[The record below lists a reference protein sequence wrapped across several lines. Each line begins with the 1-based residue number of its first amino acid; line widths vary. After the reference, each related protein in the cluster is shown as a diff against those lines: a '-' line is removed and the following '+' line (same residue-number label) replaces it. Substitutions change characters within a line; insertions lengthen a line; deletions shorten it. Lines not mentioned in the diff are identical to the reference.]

1 MHRAIDDAV
10 AARMQW
16 SRNLSGM
23 LEQFYDLPG
32 ITEQN
37 RQNRHDPQLAHNQ
50 RRFDM
55 LGPIGPSC
63 SRLESL
69 GGDEHDVY
77 RACGVSSIPAPCK
90 VISIGSMDKW
100 DFEESVFNRTACH
113 THTFDCTVT
122 DKAKP
127 PAYIRARAQIH
138 RTCMGARSYLTAR
151 EKRPMFGNAGT
162 QTFGKRVRAYHDWP
176 RMLKSTLKFPSGAPK
191 VPALL
196 KLDIEGG
203 EWDVLREM
211 VEQTELLPD
220 QISMELHYGT
230 SNDELSWYGRFKSAG
245 EIALWMDRMWR
256 LGRYMLVDRSDGVC
270 AHCTQLLL
278 VTEGALRRLPQPP
291 PPPPP
296 PSPPLPQ
303 SGSSSSSKNVQTAT
317 QPDSSGGGGGNGD
330 TIKTLLILAIAS
342 ALTLSGAI
350 VYASRRKRITKSV
363 TKENELGMS
372 PAPGSMTNTVLYS

>member
-1 MHRAIDDAV
+1 
-10 AARMQW
+10 
-16 SRNLSGM
+16 
-23 LEQFYDLPG
+23 
-32 ITEQN
+32 
-37 RQNRHDPQLAHNQ
+37 
-50 RRFDM
+50 
-55 LGPIGPSC
+55 
-63 SRLESL
+63 
-69 GGDEHDVY
+69 
-77 RACGVSSIPAPCK
+77 
-90 VISIGSMDKW
+90 
-100 DFEESVFNRTACH
+100 
-113 THTFDCTVT
+113 
-122 DKAKP
+122 
-127 PAYIRARAQIH
+127 
-138 RTCMGARSYLTAR
+138 
-151 EKRPMFGNAGT
+151 MFGNAGT
-162 QTFGKRVRAYHDWP
+162 RAQTFGKARVRAYHDWP

-296 PSPPLPQ
+296 SPPLPQ

-372 PAPGSMTNTVLYS
+372 PAPGSMTNT